1 MNAAYPMTEAQV
13 KDALATR
20 EQHLRNIDAELGR
33 MPNHKFGSTWH
44 QDRLNEQH
52 NCLKDIEHYKRVLLF
67 NF

>member
-1 MNAAYPMTEAQV
+1 MNAKQTMTEAQV

-20 EQHLRNIDAELGR
+20 ERHLRELDSELGR
-33 MPNHKFGSTWH
+33 MPNHKFGSRWH
-44 QDRLNEQH
+44 QDRLNEQW